1 MGGKVHDTLNVFSL
15 KEVTYSADV
24 VDVFPYESYRRWYS
38 PDMAPGQIVQDDDV
52 MSLFKQCPYSM
63 TTDIAGTASN
73 KNLQ

>member
-1 MGGKVHDTLNVFSL
+1 MGFHGFADLTMGGKVHDTLNVFSL

-52 MSLFKQCPYSM
+52 MSLSSSAR
-63 TTDIAGTASN
+63 TV
-73 KNLQ
+73 